1 MRRAKIQALDA
12 INSLC
17 LDVRGDEDNVS
28 DVLETLEENP
38 ADFDLVDVPTATD
51 EFEPCDD
58 ELLNETHL
66 CDIDEENICDE
77 EEANDCDMTASLEDF
92 NESNLTS

>member
-51 EFEPCDD
+51 EFEACDD